1 MKDKAESS
9 SKTQSNGKKPGLKA
23 IIQSTLAAA
32 FGVQSSKNR
41 EQDFQHGSIWVY
53 IISGIIFTVLFI
65 FAVLM
70 VVRLVLS

>member
-1 MKDKAESS
+1 MNNQE
-9 SKTQSNGKKPGLKA
+9 TQSKKIGLKA

-41 EQDFQHGSIWVY
+41 EQDFQHGNFWVY
-53 IISGIIFTVLFI
+53 LAAGTIFTILFI

-70 VVRLVLS
+70 IVRVVLAA

>member
-1 MKDKAESS
+1 TE
-9 SKTQSNGKKPGLKA
+9 SNGKKPGLKA

-41 EQDFQHGSIWVY
+41 EKDFQHGNIWVY
-53 IISGIIFTVLFI
+53 IFSGIIFTALFI

-70 VVRLVLS
+70 MVRFALS

>member
-1 MKDKAESS
+1 MTADK
-9 SKTQSNGKKPGLKA
+9 QPKKLQLKA

-41 EQDFQHGSIWVY
+41 QRDFQQGNLWVY
-53 IISGIIFTVLFI
+53 IAAGIIFTLIFI

-70 VVRLVLS
+70 LVQLALAA